1 MTICLSF
8 IMWGCVYQQQPGGR
22 FYGDVPV
29 RFIYTNAQATEV
41 CLAGSFNQW
50 SPGGHCMARTG
61 ETWALDVLLSRGRHE
76 YVFVID
82 GHTWQPD
89 PGAVLSEDTGF
100 GTKNSILIVE

>member
-1 MTICLSF
+1 M
-8 IMWGCVYQQQPGGR
+8 
-22 FYGDVPV
+22 PV
-29 RFIYTNAQATEV
+29 RFIYHNAQAREV

-61 ETWALDVLLSRGRHE
+61 ETWALDVLLARGRHE

-89 PGAVLSEDTGF
+89 PGAVMSGETGF

>member
-1 MTICLSF
+1 MTIFLPYF
-8 IMWGCVYQQQPGGR
+8 IYGCVYQLQPGGGLK
-22 FYGDVPV
+22 GDAPV
-29 RFIYTNAQATEV
+29 RFIFNNAQAREV

-50 SPGGHCMARTG
+50 SPEGNCMARTG
-61 ETWALDVLLSRGRHE
+61 EIWALDVLLPRGRHE

-89 PGAVLSEDTGF
+89 PGAVMFEETGF